1 MGCVNQGGQLQVI
14 IGQTVADVYAEVC
27 SQAGLDT
34 QTALTENLDAEKKKW
49 SPKVLFDVISSVF
62 VPAVPAFA
70 GAGIIKGL
78 LTLFTTYGLM
88 SNETGLYLVLNAIG
102 DSVFYFLPF
111 IIGRSIYVPFHPQQ
125 CRKQHQCAGLPGHLR
140 KI

>member
-1 MGCVNQGGQLQVI
+1 M
-14 IGQTVADVYAEVC
+14 
-27 SQAGLDT
+27 
-34 QTALTENLDAEKKKW
+34 
-49 SPKVLFDVISSVF
+49 LFDVISSVF

-111 IIGRSIYVPFHPQQ
+111 IIAYTAAKNSRPTK
-125 CRKQHQCAGLPGHLR
+125 C
-140 KI
+140 